1 MTASAA
7 KLALADGFS
16 FSPELIAEIIG
27 ERAVRFPALAYWSFT
42 CEERG
47 DFQYLAEHVHSRLLG
62 HVPAPGVPETPD
74 GDPVPAGG
82 APAPG
87 ARPEP
92 VSPRPLPLIAETG
105 HVLLPSVTRRGDSTE
120 AWFRGPLA
128 PTPVDRAAPRPDGSE
143 RPPLA
148 HHSDQ
153 LRRVIPDGQEDL
165 GYSAAF
171 EIGRLLAL
179 SQPGVAAAL
188 ARWRQEAFG
197 AAKVRSSTTEAIAD
211 APDAFRDRMLRADP
225 LTDETNE
232 RLHAH
237 GAGRR
242 SVRALFDLLGSRVGG
257 IAPSRPLSDAGVA
270 EEDIRRLVDGDRDGA
285 LTRGL
290 GLQHAVDG
298 VDLADA
304 PVLANVLAT
313 APAQIAGERRLES
326 DVAVLRTALETEAG
340 RIAENAVKIERLQK
354 RPFKRG
360 GQP

>member
-1 MTASAA
+1 
-7 KLALADGFS
+7 
-16 FSPELIAEIIG
+16 
-27 ERAVRFPALAYWSFT
+27 
-42 CEERG
+42 
-47 DFQYLAEHVHSRLLG
+47 
-62 HVPAPGVPETPD
+62 
-74 GDPVPAGG
+74 
-82 APAPG
+82 
-87 ARPEP
+87 
-92 VSPRPLPLIAETG
+92 
-105 HVLLPSVTRRGDSTE
+105 
-120 AWFRGPLA
+120 
-128 PTPVDRAAPRPDGSE
+128 
-143 RPPLA
+143 
-148 HHSDQ
+148 
-153 LRRVIPDGQEDL
+153 
-165 GYSAAF
+165 
-171 EIGRLLAL
+171 
-179 SQPGVAAAL
+179 
-188 ARWRQEAFG
+188 
-197 AAKVRSSTTEAIAD
+197 
-211 APDAFRDRMLRADP
+211 MLRADP

-270 EEDIRRLVDGDRDGA
+270 EGDIRRLVDGDRDGA

-340 RIAENAVKIERLQK
+340 RIAENAVKVERLQK